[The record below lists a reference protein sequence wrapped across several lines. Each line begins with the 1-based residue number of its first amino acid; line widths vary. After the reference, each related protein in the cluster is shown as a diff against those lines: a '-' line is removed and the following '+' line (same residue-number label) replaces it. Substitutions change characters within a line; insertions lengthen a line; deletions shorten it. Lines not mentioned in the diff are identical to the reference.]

1 MLCLSISLVIF
12 EGIYPMQKPYV
23 KNIEVFIPDNR
34 NMISLYDHDQQ
45 THPIVTEMKLA
56 GILEITNKLNLMFK
70 AIFLSFMIS
79 VGLMSCD
86 VLSNVSGS
94 SPLISE
100 EEAAQGIREALDQGV
115 GRGIQTLNVT
125 DGFFGNQ
132 AYKLLLPPEA
142 QKIESTMRQ
151 LGMSPLVDKAVLQ
164 INRAAEDAVGF
175 ARPVFLDAIKA
186 MTINDALGIIKG
198 PKDAATQYFRLKTTD
213 NLINAFTPVIKGSLE
228 KFSATKYYDELITT
242 YNRFPTTVNKLN
254 PDLTAY
260 VADRAVATLFDQI
273 AKEEANI
280 RENPAARTTEILKK
294 VFNKR
299 VTAGSPVANGQ
310 W

>member
-1 MLCLSISLVIF
+1 MLKIVFFSFIISIVLFSCDTLSNLPGSTAV
-12 EGIYPMQKPYV
+12 
-23 KNIEVFIPDNR
+23 
-34 NMISLYDHDQQ
+34 
-45 THPIVTEMKLA
+45 VTE
-56 GILEITNKLNLMFK
+56 N
-70 AIFLSFMIS
+70 
-79 VGLMSCD
+79 
-86 VLSNVSGS
+86 
-94 SPLISE
+94 
-100 EEAAQGIREALDQGV
+100 EAAMGIREALDHGV

-125 DGFFGNQ
+125 DGFFGNET
-132 AYKLLLPPEA
+132 YKLFLPPEA

-151 LGMSPLVDKAVLQ
+151 LGMGAMVDKAVLQ

-186 MTINDALGIIKG
+186 MTISDALGIIKG
-198 PKDAATQYFRLKTTD
+198 PKDAATQYFRQRTTD
-213 NLINAFTPVIKGSLE
+213 KLVATFTPVIKGSLE
-228 KFSATKYYDELITT
+228 KFSATKYYDDLITT

-260 VADRAVATLFDQI
+260 VADRAVAALFDQI

-294 VFNKR
+294 VFSKR
-299 VTAGSPVANGQ
+299 VTAGSPVADGK